1 MVWLLKPGNPLSSQ
15 STAGP
20 SITSSWL
27 SLSAWC
33 LRPRAGGRLSELWP
47 CLDHAEAPT
56 RSFASGNPF
65 SHLYNGGWSC
75 VLCRAVV
82 IVE

>member
-27 SLSAWC
+27 SLPAWC

-47 CLDHAEAPT
+47 CLDMLKPPPGPSPLGTHFLTYTMGAGPVYFAE
-56 RSFASGNPF
+56 
-65 SHLYNGGWSC
+65 L
-75 VLCRAVV
+75 L
-82 IVE
+82 